1 MALDGKRVIL
11 REEQEKDLPLLVA
24 LRNDLETQA
33 WPKVLPPDYTLSMY
47 EKRFVSREFSFD
59 RYEARMMID
68 SRETGETVGFL
79 AYYGLHPRLRVTFG
93 IATAKKFWGK
103 GFAMDAQETLLKF
116 FFEELG
122 VRVVRMN
129 THTGNP
135 AMIKLGQKSGFRIAM
150 RQREAVFKSGM
161 LFDNLTLDL
170 LREEYYARHPE
181 LKDNLPKIQERS

>member
-1 MALDGKRVIL
+1 MALQGKSVIL

-33 WPKVLPPDYTLSMY
+33 WPKALPPDYTLSMY
-47 EKRFVSREFSFD
+47 QKRFHSREFSFD
-59 RYEARMMID
+59 RHEARMMID
-68 SRETGETVGFL
+68 FRETGETVGFL
-79 AYYGLHPRLRVTFG
+79 AFYGLRPRLKVTFG
-93 IATAKKFWGK
+93 IAIAKKYWGK
-103 GFAMDAQETLLKF
+103 GLAFDAQETLLKF

-135 AMIKLGQKSGFRIAM
+135 EMIKLGQRSGFRIAT

-161 LFDNLTLDL
+161 LFDSLTLDL
-170 LREEYYARHPE
+170 LREEYYARHLE
-181 LKDNLPKIQERS
+181 LKDNLPEI